1 MNFSVGNLV
10 KSVVG
15 AVAKVATAVVNTVKS
30 AISGI
35 SGMFSSAGGA
45 AGSALSGAMA
55 ALGVVDVDEDGEL
68 DIDDAEEFLEEK
80 FKLLVGAHIL
90 SFGLGS
96 SSTEA
101 NSDEEK
107 KLGFDFMTKFNN
119 TITIVNK
126 SSAVVTNAKVKT
138 SDSLWKRIVNAAD
151 DFFMPTTSVE
161 SNAVKLS
168 KGGLKKFGT
177 IGGKAGL
184 IGTAITPI
192 MEYENSMEPYKDDLE
207 AIAEY
212 DPDNYEKYKK
222 IAEVGAVAD
231 ACTLGYVRGIINTPP
246 TVAQLLPI
254 HEPKWVKPWTDFVN
268 ENVNTRTIIEKT
280 DEAFKDPVT
289 GPKLKSFLRSD
300 TLDQFK
306 KKMKDDE

>member
-1 MNFSVGNLV
+1 MNFSAGNLV
-10 KSVVG
+10 KSAMGAAVG
-15 AVAKVATAVVNTVKS
+15 A
-30 AISGI
+30 I
-35 SGMFSSAGGA
+35 
-45 AGSALSGAMA
+45 GSALFGAIA
-55 ALGVVDVDEDGEL
+55 ALGVVKVDEDGEL
-68 DIDDAEEFLEEK
+68 DIDDIEEFLEEK
-80 FKLLVGAHIL
+80 FKLLVGAHIF

-96 SSTEA
+96 SSAETDS
-101 NSDEEK
+101 NEEK
-107 KLGFDFMTKFNN
+107 KLGFDFMTKFNDA
-119 TITIVNK
+119 ITIVNK
-126 SSAVVTNAKVKT
+126 SSAVATNVKVKT
-138 SDSLWKRIVNAAD
+138 SDSLWTRIVNAAD

-222 IAEVGAVAD
+222 IAEVGAAAD
-231 ACTLGYVRGIINTPP
+231 ACTLGYVRGIINTVPA
-246 TVAQLLPI
+246 VVQLSGK
-254 HEPKWVKPWTDFVN
+254 EPKWTENWMDFVN

-300 TLDQFK
+300 TLDQFQ